1 MGGAFSYASFSR
13 ANGRAGGWGV
23 GQKAGD
29 ITQEELAELV
39 SFVPTSLNNGT
50 TIPDFPSAQQRA
62 ELVRRTA
69 VFALTPEAEKW
80 VTMVS
85 VPAGLDATGRGGN
98 VFTYT
103 SISRTGTPPAPATV
117 LFSPDVPAPFS
128 IYEVDKVQIPE
139 EISARGPLHSDVLLE
154 EFLDGEFR
162 HPDKLPAPFKAVSPN
177 PNPTFN
183 RALVSAMAKVLNSR
197 NGLVILVAPDNQAA
211 LWIAATAREV
221 GEDGFGFSTFEK
233 AAAINEFPLSTSTM
247 LVVPPSEKQ
256 RLAETA
262 IPGNPVVFALDEALP
277 DVSAYE
283 ARAAEEAEAVAPEPQ
298 EEQAE
303 LGAAASSTLEQ
314 ATTPSFDDSWGKD
327 PADFG
332 APVADSSPFA
342 LSGHGSAAIPTNP
355 LDAPEPSTSQ
365 ENPFAQA
372 GASSVDSE
380 IAQNPADSSANPQE
394 VQNTDGRDVAS
405 NARPVSNGGNAFV
418 PSLSGDEYQ
427 NLVHFNAYW
436 WIQHLGTNVGRSI
449 QLAYLD
455 MRDLSGGLDKRLMAA
470 VVASWAFYF
479 PPYFNL
485 LAFDALRRWSGSDL
499 EHIVNLTVDL
509 FSGVFPLQKS
519 ERHAQGLAAEVLNDV
534 VVKMA
539 QRENGFR
546 NQALQQNSHFS
557 NSREQG
563 AEAFGLMGF
572 KFPGN
577 TQRR

>member
-103 SISRTGTPPAPATV
+103 SISRTGTPPTPATV

-139 EISARGPLHSDVLLE
+139 KISARGPLHSDVLLE

-162 HPDKLPAPFKAVSPN
+162 YPEKLPAPFKAVTPN
-177 PNPTFN
+177 PNPSFN
-183 RALVSAMAKVLNSR
+183 RALVSAMATVLNSR

-277 DVSAYE
+277 DVSSYE
-283 ARAAEEAEAVAPEPQ
+283 ASATEEAESAAPELQ
-298 EEQAE
+298 QGQAE
-303 LGAAASSTLEQ
+303 QRTVSTPTAEENAATGSEPAQRDAQSFQ
-314 ATTPSFDDSWGKD
+314 SFDDSWGQD

-332 APVADSSPFA
+332 APISDSSPFA
-342 LSGHGSAAIPTNP
+342 LSGTGPAGIPSNP
-355 LDAPEPSTSQ
+355 LDAPELSTSQ
-365 ENPFAQA
+365 ENPFATKAEAAPSA
-372 GASSVDSE
+372 GADT
-380 IAQNPADSSANPQE
+380 APAM
-394 VQNTDGRDVAS
+394 AS
-405 NARPVSNGGNAFV
+405 GGNAYV
-418 PSLSGDEYQ
+418 PGLSAEEWHRLKD
-427 NLVHFNAYW
+427 FDPRW
-436 WIQHLGTNVGRSI
+436 WIEHLDVNRGRSI

-455 MRDLSGGLDKRLMAA
+455 KSSLGEGLDKLLMSAI
-470 VVASWAFYF
+470 VASWVFYF
-479 PPYFNL
+479 PRDFNL
-485 LAFDALRRWSGSDL
+485 LAEDALQPWENREL
-499 EHIVNLTVDL
+499 EHIGYLTATHFAGIIALDRC
-509 FSGVFPLQKS
+509 
-519 ERHAQGLAAEVLNDV
+519 ERYATGRVAMLLDGTTQLLAERSAP
-534 VVKMA
+534 MQ
-539 QRENGFR
+539 QRPGP
-546 NQALQQNSHFS
+546 SHFEP
-557 NSREQG
+557 NTAWQHRG
-563 AEAFGLMGF
+563 AAPGHGQNTG
-572 KFPGN
+572 FPG
-577 TQRR
+577 R

>member
-139 EISARGPLHSDVLLE
+139 KISARGPLHSDVLLE

-162 HPDKLPAPFKAVSPN
+162 YPEKLPAPFKTVTPN
-177 PNPTFN
+177 PNPSFN
-183 RALVSAMAKVLNSR
+183 RALVSAMATVLNSR

-277 DVSAYE
+277 DVSSYE
-283 ARAAEEAEAVAPEPQ
+283 ASTAEETESAAPEPQ
-298 EEQAE
+298 QEQAE
-303 LGAAASSTLEQ
+303 QHTVSTPTAEENAATGSEAAQLDAQSFQ
-314 ATTPSFDDSWGKD
+314 SFDDSWGTD

-342 LSGHGSAAIPTNP
+342 LSGTGPAGAPPNP
-355 LDAPEPSTSQ
+355 LDAPEPSTAQ
-365 ENPFAQA
+365 ENPFATKAEVAPSA
-372 GASSVDSE
+372 GADT
-380 IAQNPADSSANPQE
+380 APAM
-394 VQNTDGRDVAS
+394 AS
-405 NARPVSNGGNAFV
+405 GGNANV
-418 PSLSGDEYQ
+418 PGLSAEEWHRLKD
-427 NLVHFNAYW
+427 FDPRW
-436 WIQHLGTNVGRSI
+436 WIEHLDINRGRSI
-449 QLAYLD
+449 QLAYLEKSS
-455 MRDLSGGLDKRLMAA
+455 LGEGLDKVLMSAI
-470 VVASWAFYF
+470 VASWVFYF
-479 PPYFNL
+479 PRDFNL
-485 LAFDALRRWSGSDL
+485 LAEHALRPWDDCEL
-499 EHIVNLTVDL
+499 DHIAHLTATHFAGIITLDRC
-509 FSGVFPLQKS
+509 
-519 ERHAQGLAAEVLNDV
+519 ERYATGRVAMLLGGTTQLLAERSAP
-534 VVKMA
+534 M
-539 QRENGFR
+539 
-546 NQALQQNSHFS
+546 QQQPGPSHFGQ
-557 NSREQG
+557 NAPWQHRG
-563 AEAFGLMGF
+563 AALGEHGRNMGF
-572 KFPGN
+572 PG
-577 TQRR
+577 R

>member
-139 EISARGPLHSDVLLE
+139 KISARGPLHSDVLLE

-162 HPDKLPAPFKAVSPN
+162 YPEKLPAPFKAVTPN
-177 PNPTFN
+177 PNPSFN
-183 RALVSAMAKVLNSR
+183 RALVSAMATVLNSR

-277 DVSAYE
+277 DVSSYE
-283 ARAAEEAEAVAPEPQ
+283 ASTAEETESAAPEPQ
-298 EEQAE
+298 QEQAE
-303 LGAAASSTLEQ
+303 QHTVSTPTAEENAATGSEAAQLDAQSFQ
-314 ATTPSFDDSWGKD
+314 SFDDSWGKD

-342 LSGHGSAAIPTNP
+342 LSGTGPAGAPPNP
-355 LDAPEPSTSQ
+355 LDAPEPSTAQ
-365 ENPFAQA
+365 ENPFATKAEVAPSA
-372 GASSVDSE
+372 GADT
-380 IAQNPADSSANPQE
+380 APA
-394 VQNTDGRDVAS
+394 TAS
-405 NARPVSNGGNAFV
+405 GGNANV
-418 PSLSGDEYQ
+418 PGLSAEEWHRLKD
-427 NLVHFNAYW
+427 FDPRW
-436 WIQHLGTNVGRSI
+436 WIEHLDINRGRSI
-449 QLAYLD
+449 QLAYLEKSS
-455 MRDLSGGLDKRLMAA
+455 LGEGLDKVLMSAI
-470 VVASWAFYF
+470 VASWVFYF
-479 PPYFNL
+479 PRDFNL
-485 LAFDALRRWSGSDL
+485 LAEHALRPWDDCEL
-499 EHIVNLTVDL
+499 DHIAHLTATHFAGIITLDRC
-509 FSGVFPLQKS
+509 
-519 ERHAQGLAAEVLNDV
+519 ERYATGRVAMLLGGTTQLLAERSAP
-534 VVKMA
+534 M
-539 QRENGFR
+539 
-546 NQALQQNSHFS
+546 QQQPGPSHFGQ
-557 NSREQG
+557 NAPWQHRG
-563 AEAFGLMGF
+563 AALGEHGRNMGF
-572 KFPGN
+572 PG
-577 TQRR
+577 R

>member
-23 GQKAGD
+23 GQKTGD

-262 IPGNPVVFALDEALP
+262 IPGNPVVFVLDEALP

-298 EEQAE
+298 EEKAE
-303 LGAAASSTLEQ
+303 QGAAASSTLEQ
-314 ATTPSFDDSWGKD
+314 ATTPSFDDSWGQD

-332 APVADSSPFA
+332 APLTESSPFA
-342 LSGHGSAAIPTNP
+342 ASAESPAVIPPNP
-355 LDAPEPSTSQ
+355 LDNPAPNTPQ
-365 ENPFAQA
+365 ENPFATTPEAAPEPAAPEPGGEASAGQA
-372 GASSVDSE
+372 
-380 IAQNPADSSANPQE
+380 QPQ
-394 VQNTDGRDVAS
+394 VAT
-405 NARPVSNGGNAFV
+405 GGNANV
-418 PSLSGDEYQ
+418 PGLSAEEWHKLREFDPR
-427 NLVHFNAYW
+427 W
-436 WIQHLGTNVGRSI
+436 WIEHLDVNRGRSI

-455 MRDLSGGLDKRLMAA
+455 KSSLGEGLDKVLMSAI
-470 VVASWAFYF
+470 VASWVFYF
-479 PPYFNL
+479 PRDFNL
-485 LAFDALRRWSGSDL
+485 LAEDALQPWENREL
-499 EHIVNLTVDL
+499 EHIEYLTATH
-509 FSGVFPLQKS
+509 FAGVIALEHCERYATGRVAMLLDGTTQLLAERSAPLQQ
-519 ERHAQGLAAEVLNDV
+519 RPGPAQFAQHTAWQHRGAALGEHGRNT
-534 VVKMA
+534 
-539 QRENGFR
+539 GFHGR
-546 NQALQQNSHFS
+546 
-557 NSREQG
+557 
-563 AEAFGLMGF
+563 
-572 KFPGN
+572 
-577 TQRR
+577 

>member
-69 VFALTPEAEKW
+69 VFALTPAAEKW

-98 VFTYT
+98 VFTYI

-117 LFSPDVPAPFS
+117 LFSPDIPAPFS

-139 EISARGPLHSDVLLE
+139 KISARGPLHSDVLLE

-162 HPDKLPAPFKAVSPN
+162 YPEKLPAPFKAVTPN
-177 PNPTFN
+177 PNPSFN
-183 RALVSAMAKVLNSR
+183 RALVSAMATVLNSR

-262 IPGNPVVFALDEALP
+262 IPGNPVVFALDEDLP
-277 DVSAYE
+277 DVSSYE
-283 ARAAEEAEAVAPEPQ
+283 ASAAEEAESAAPEPQ
-298 EEQAE
+298 QEQAE
-303 LGAAASSTLEQ
+303 QRTVSTPTAEENAATGSEPAQ
-314 ATTPSFDDSWGKD
+314 RDAQSFDDSWGQD

-332 APVADSSPFA
+332 APIADSSPFA
-342 LSGHGSAAIPTNP
+342 LLGHGPAGTPPNP
-355 LDAPEPSTSQ
+355 LDAPEPNTAQ
-365 ENPFAQA
+365 ENPFAAKAEAAPSA
-372 GASSVDSE
+372 GADT
-380 IAQNPADSSANPQE
+380 APA
-394 VQNTDGRDVAS
+394 TAS
-405 NARPVSNGGNAFV
+405 GGNANV
-418 PSLSGDEYQ
+418 PGLSAEEWHRLKD
-427 NLVHFNAYW
+427 FDPRW
-436 WIQHLGTNVGRSI
+436 WIEHLDINRGRSI

-455 MRDLSGGLDKRLMAA
+455 KISLGEGLDKLLMSAI
-470 VVASWAFYF
+470 VASWVFYF
-479 PPYFNL
+479 PRDFNL
-485 LAFDALRRWSGSDL
+485 LAEDALQPWENREL
-499 EHIVNLTVDL
+499 EHIGYLTATHFAGIIALDHC
-509 FSGVFPLQKS
+509 
-519 ERHAQGLAAEVLNDV
+519 ERYATGRVAMLLDGTTQLLAERSAP
-534 VVKMA
+534 MQ
-539 QRENGFR
+539 QRPGP
-546 NQALQQNSHFS
+546 SHFEP
-557 NSREQG
+557 NAAWQHRG
-563 AEAFGLMGF
+563 AALGEHGRNTGF
-572 KFPGN
+572 HG
-577 TQRR
+577 R